1 MLVRGA
7 ARGAALWGHFR
18 SAAFPTTPTLSAW
31 PGPSSGPLLV
41 APRPA
46 AACCRASGGP
56 ALDRAGPAL
65 PRLRPL
71 LSPAAG
77 WALSL
82 VQLRPFRYTFGAAAS
97 LVCRLASWPGGVAAG
112 GGGACGRR
120 CARALEA
127 SWPSPPARACSAS
140 LALLSG
146 TRPRAPLRFPLRLFV
161 PDGPPV
167 ALVVC
172 GCAACPAPLVRARVR
187 VCVCLSC
194 GVRARC
200 AVVAWLVCP
209 PPGGLAWPPCCSCL
223 LVGSLGLGAVA
234 LGVGSPG
241 PPPPL

>member
-1 MLVRGA
+1 MRGRGA
-7 ARGAALWGHFR
+7 GARGCARCGLLGAFC

-112 GGGACGRR
+112 GGGACGGR
-120 CARALEA
+120 CARAFEA
-127 SWPSPPARACSAS
+127 SRPSPPARACGVS

-146 TRPRAPLRFPLRLFV
+146 TRSRAPSYRPFSFSPAGNPAGLGGVCSVLR
-161 PDGPPV
+161 V
-167 ALVVC
+167 AVH
-172 GCAACPAPLVRARVR
+172 GR
-187 VCVCLSC
+187 VCACARASR

-200 AVVAWLVCP
+200 ACVAWLVCP
-209 PPGGLAWPPCCSCL
+209 PPAVPVWPP
-223 LVGSLGLGAVA
+223 
-234 LGVGSPG
+234 
-241 PPPPL
+241 